1 MFVCLLSWTFH
12 DCLFVKLDFVMILE
26 VKKWPPGGAG
36 ILLSLKTRNF
46 RYFLVDFDEF
56 LPIF

>member
-36 ILLSLKTRNF
+36 ILLTLKT
-46 RYFLVDFDEF
+46 
-56 LPIF
+56 